1 MLKYSQHRFPGRLI
15 VVEGI
20 DGSGKSTQ
28 LSLLHRWM
36 MGEGYPV
43 RFSEWNSSLLVKEI
57 TRRGKR
63 KQLLTP
69 TTFSLTHAADFADR
83 VERDIIPALR
93 SGGVVLS
100 DRYIYTAFA
109 RDVVRGVDPQWVR
122 RLYRFAVKPTLAFY
136 FRVPLDVALGRILG
150 GRNALKYY
158 EAGMDL
164 ELSDNVEESFR
175 IFQSRILKQYEELA
189 KEFGLIVI
197 DATLPI
203 EEQQAQMRAI
213 VKDKMVGLQRLT
225 ATNHVGVSVL
235 R

>member
-1 MLKYSQHRFPGRLI
+1 MLKYGQHRFPGRLI
-15 VVEGI
+15 IVEGI

-28 LSLLHRWM
+28 LSLLHRWLM
-36 MGEGYPV
+36 TEGYPV
-43 RFSEWNSSLLVKEI
+43 RFTEWNSSQLVKDI

-63 KQLLTP
+63 KHLLTS
-69 TTFSLTHAADFADR
+69 TTFCLTHAADFADR
-83 VERDIIPALR
+83 TERDIIPTLR

-100 DRYIYTAFA
+100 DRYIYTALA

-164 ELSDNVEESFR
+164 QLSDNIEESFR
-175 IFQSRILKQYEELA
+175 LFQSHILKQYEALG

-203 EEQQAQMRAI
+203 EEQQAQMRTM
-213 VKDKMVGLQRLT
+213 VKEKLAGLKKV
-225 ATNHVGVSVL
+225 AHNHV
-235 R
+235 